1 MDGLKSE
8 FIREKEILVNT
19 DVPYSRDVDYL
30 TFSRVLNHD
39 KVVASYKM
47 YWLLAILDEVIS
59 GNKEITFKKLISRI
73 VASAWYPI
81 SAFKLSFGVWDN
93 LAKVVDYI
101 HSEFKMKTNC
111 DKRELMD
118 FIYNCDDK
126 ELKKMIKSLTFN
138 VPYRFLSPFFP
149 EKLKGKG
156 NVNKLIA
163 ELSVEDKGCIYE
175 ICKGFDDEWCI
186 KIRDPWY
193 EYLKNNYKI
202 IQGWT
207 YYKLVCFLQKRNPN
221 VPGIAMKLEA
231 PVDRDLREQ
240 TKIWKAI
247 IQVKNIEDL
256 YTELPFNKDNCKQYG
271 VLSMDHFI
279 PWSFV
284 LHDQI
289 WNLVPTFKNINSKK
303 SDNLLSYDKYIEG
316 LAKLQYEAF
325 SFVVENKRK
334 NEIEE
339 YRTLLRV
346 PDVATFKNNSDF
358 EEFFKRYRDS
368 TCPVYNIAVNQGFYV
383 VNSI

>member
-1 MDGLKSE
+1 MNRIKSE
-8 FIREKEILVNT
+8 FISEKEILINT
-19 DVPYSRDVDYL
+19 DVPYSSDVDYL
-30 TFSRVLNHD
+30 TFSRVLND
-39 KVVASYKM
+39 DRVVASYKM

-59 GNKEITFKKLISRI
+59 GNKEITFKKLISRM

-101 HSEFKMKTNC
+101 HAEFKLKTNY

-126 ELKKMIKSLTFN
+126 ELKKMLNSLTLN
-138 VPYRFLSPFFP
+138 VPYRFLSPFFQ
-149 EKLKGKG
+149 EKLRGKRD
-156 NVNKLIA
+156 VDKLIVG
-163 ELSVEDKGCIYE
+163 LSVKDKGCIYE
-175 ICKGFDDEWCI
+175 ICKDFDDELCI
-186 KIRDPWY
+186 KIREPWY

-231 PVDRDLREQ
+231 PLNRDLKEQ
-240 TKIWKAI
+240 TKIWKDI
-247 IQVKNIEDL
+247 IQIKHIEDL
-256 YTELPFNKDNCKQYG
+256 YTGLSFNKDNYEKYG

-279 PWSFV
+279 PWSFG
-284 LHDQI
+284 LHDQM

-303 SDNLLSYDKYIEG
+303 SDNLLSYDKYIEE

-334 NEIEE
+334 NETEE

-346 PDVATFKNNSDF
+346 PDAATFKNNSDF
-358 EEFFKRYRDS
+358 EEFFKRYRDG

>member
-1 MDGLKSE
+1 MNRIKSE
-8 FIREKEILVNT
+8 FISEKEILINT
-19 DVPYSRDVDYL
+19 DVPYSSDVDYL
-30 TFSRVLNHD
+30 TFSRVLND
-39 KVVASYKM
+39 DRVVASYKM

-59 GNKEITFKKLISRI
+59 GNKEITFKKLISRM

-101 HSEFKMKTNC
+101 HAEFKLKTNY

-126 ELKKMIKSLTFN
+126 ELKKMLNSLTLN
-138 VPYRFLSPFFP
+138 VPYRFLSPFFQ
-149 EKLKGKG
+149 EKLRGKRD
-156 NVNKLIA
+156 VDKLIVG
-163 ELSVEDKGCIYE
+163 LSVKDKGCIYE
-175 ICKGFDDEWCI
+175 ICKDFDDELCI
-186 KIRDPWY
+186 KIREPWY

-231 PVDRDLREQ
+231 PLNRDLKEQ
-240 TKIWKAI
+240 TKIWKDI
-247 IQVKNIEDL
+247 IQIKHIEDL
-256 YTELPFNKDNCKQYG
+256 YTGLSFNKDNYEKYG

-284 LHDQI
+284 LHDQM

-316 LAKLQYEAF
+316 LVKLQYEAF
-325 SFVVENKRK
+325 SFVVENKIK
-334 NEIEE
+334 NETEE
-339 YRTLLRV
+339 YRNLLRV
-346 PDVATFKNNSDF
+346 PDAATFKNNSNF
-358 EEFFKRYRDS
+358 EEFFKRYRDG